1 MATIIGKLGIF
12 EGMERAIGYDYG
24 TKLRMM
30 VVGDMEFPSLLGDN
44 LLALAYA
51 VEPQFGALVDAPMLV
66 MVFEGEAAGRE
77 CFRHFERWCEA
88 SGSGDAVA
96 LGFVEL
102 GSNEYVM
109 CLYPE
114 HERLVQRI
122 IPETHRPEVVPLIF
136 TVGYSKTF
144 PRQSGGYDWFKRAVG
159 RSPFIVAPA
168 TPTGFVMT
176 DAAFYKTEIGFYR
189 EDDLPENSM
198 ELSLIR
204 SRRGEEDVR
213 GPVPPEVEAS
223 PREVAERRRS
233 QLSRFFPVTLE
244 RLSFDAAFR
253 QTLEQLAGE
262 GYQEWQVVQAGC
274 NLALRYYAPNLFL
287 PSNEEADDSAG
298 ESNRAD
304 ILDYLLRHTED
315 AMGTFPPAG
324 EMTASAL
331 REQIAADGRD
341 LLSYVARADA
351 PDSPPEDLQTELAG
365 RGLLEA

>member
-1 MATIIGKLGIF
+1 
-12 EGMERAIGYDYG
+12 MERAVGYDYG
-24 TKLRMM
+24 TKPRMM

-66 MVFEGEAAGRE
+66 MVFESEATGRE
-77 CFRHFERWCEA
+77 CFRHFKGWCEA

-102 GSNEYVM
+102 GTTEYVM

-122 IPETHRPEVVPLIF
+122 IPDTYRPEVVPIIF
-136 TVGYSKTF
+136 TVGHSKTF

-159 RSPFIVAPA
+159 RSPFVVAPA
-168 TPTGFVMT
+168 TPDGSVMT
-176 DAAFYKTEIGFYR
+176 DMAFYKTEVGFYR

-198 ELSLIR
+198 ELSLMRIR
-204 SRRGEEDVR
+204 LDEEDTH
-213 GPVPPEVEAS
+213 GPEPVETEAS
-223 PREVAERRRS
+223 PREAAERRRS

-244 RLSFDAAFR
+244 RLSFAPDFQR
-253 QTLEQLAGE
+253 TLGQLTGE
-262 GYQEWQVVQAGC
+262 GYQEWQVLQAGC
-274 NLALRYYAPNLFL
+274 NLALRSYAPDLFS
-287 PSNEEADDSAG
+287 PSEEDDDSA
-298 ESNRAD
+298 EEPNRAD
-304 ILDYLLRHTED
+304 ILDYLLNQSED
-315 AMGTFPPAG
+315 AMGTFPPTG

-331 REQIAADGRD
+331 REQIAADIRH
-341 LLSYVARADA
+341 LLSYVAGPDA
-351 PDSPPEDLQTELAG
+351 PDPPPEDLQAELAN